1 LTHTIPLGL
10 QPIVGR
16 SPSGLER
23 LYLSPERD
31 NHGLLL
37 AGSAGLLT
45 GRHDDHGLFLQV
57 TFPASPVGRVRGASY
72 NARMRLAH
80 LPVFFRRFI
89 RISLLLPHLV
99 WGVALAGL
107 LFPLIGP
114 ARRDRLIMGWARRLL
129 KILGVQARLAAAP
142 PLPGGA
148 LLVCNHVSWLDIYL
162 IYAAQRVHFVS
173 KAEIRAWPVAGW
185 LAHKTGTLFL
195 ERGRRADTARI
206 NAEMRI
212 LMQGGA
218 WVAVFPEGTTS
229 DGRGLRRFL
238 PSLLQPAIELNCPVV
253 PAALRYRTL
262 AGEYNPVPA
271 YIDEI
276 SMWRSLKN
284 IVGEPGIIAELQFGE
299 PIQPNGH
306 RRELAV
312 QAEIA
317 CARLLGVS
325 PARPSPDAY
334 SPQGAR
340 PSGAAS
346 ADTAPQTPAD
356 PPV

>member
-1 LTHTIPLGL
+1 MWITAAT
-10 QPIVGR
+10 
-16 SPSGLER
+16 
-23 LYLSPERD
+23 
-31 NHGLLL
+31 
-37 AGSAGLLT
+37 A
-45 GRHDDHGLFLQV
+45 V
-57 TFPASPVGRVRGASY
+57 TASASPVRRARGASY
-72 NARMRLAH
+72 NARMYLDHLHVSLRRL
-80 LPVFFRRFI
+80 I
-89 RISLLLPHLV
+89 RISLLLLHLV
-99 WGVALAGL
+99 WGVTLAGL
-107 LFPLIGP
+107 LFPLLST

-129 KILGVQARLAAAP
+129 RVLGVRIRLAAP
-142 PLPGGA
+142 PALPGGA

-173 KAEIRAWPVAGW
+173 KAEVRAWPVAGW
-185 LAHKTGTLFL
+185 LARKTGTLFI

-206 NAEMRI
+206 NAEMRS

-238 PSLLQPAIELNCPVV
+238 PSLLQPAVELNCPIV

-262 AGEYNPVPA
+262 AGEHSSVPA

-276 SMWRSLKN
+276 SMWQSLKN
-284 IVGEPGIIAELQFGE
+284 IVGEPVIIAELQFGE
-299 PIQPNGH
+299 PILPNGH
-306 RRELAV
+306 RRDLAA
-312 QAEIA
+312 QAEAA

-325 PARPSPDAY
+325 PARTSPDAY

-346 ADTAPQTPAD
+346 ADTAPKTPAD
-356 PPV
+356 PPA